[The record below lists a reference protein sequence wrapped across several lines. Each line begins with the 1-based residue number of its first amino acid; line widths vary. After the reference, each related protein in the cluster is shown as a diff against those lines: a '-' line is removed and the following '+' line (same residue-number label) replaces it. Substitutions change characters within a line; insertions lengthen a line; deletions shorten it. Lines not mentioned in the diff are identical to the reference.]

1 MQIVQIKFASWD
13 KVYDFNNDNN
23 LTLKIGDK
31 VFVETDAGA
40 DVGTVVRITEMSDTD
55 KLDKLKPVVRLAEIS
70 ECKSL
75 LTEDDKREIMQYCRS
90 LVKKHNLPM
99 KIIDVCCSYDNS
111 RLKFAFI
118 ADSRIDFREIV
129 KDLSRHYQKAVILYQ
144 AGIRDEAKVCG
155 DAGRCGVRP
164 MCCRTFLHE
173 LGGINSD
180 MAETQQIVHRGSE
193 RLSGICGRL
202 MCCLRFEQE
211 GYAEL
216 AQKLPAIGSMVTYDG
231 VEAEVI
237 GWHTLKQS
245 VDLRIKGNNGGNGEI
260 IYDVAVSSCKLKGTS
275 NK

>member
-1 MQIVQIKFASWD
+1 MQVIQIQFASWD
-13 KVYDFNNDNN
+13 KIYDFNNANG
-23 LTLKIGDK
+23 LSLKTGDK
-31 VFVETDAGA
+31 VFVETEVGG
-40 DVGTVVRITEMSDTD
+40 DVGTVVSIKEINGQGTQEE
-55 KLDKLKPVVRLAEIS
+55 LKPIARFAEANEVREVLNAEAK
-70 ECKSL
+70 E
-75 LTEDDKREIMQYCRS
+75 EIMQYCRS

-99 KIIDVCCSYDNS
+99 KIIDVHASYDNS

-118 ADSRIDFREIV
+118 ADGRIDFRELV
-129 KDLSRHYQKAVILYQ
+129 KDLSRHYQKSIILYQ
-144 AGIRDEAKVCG
+144 VGIRDEARICG

-180 MAETQQIVHRGSE
+180 MADVQQIAHRGSE

-202 MCCLRFEQE
+202 MCCLRFEHE

-216 AQKLPAIGSMVTYDG
+216 AKKLPAIGSLVFYEG

-245 VDLRIKGNNGGNGEI
+245 VDLRIKGKGENSGEI
-260 IYDVAVSSCKLKGTS
+260 LFDISVNKLKKT
-275 NK
+275 